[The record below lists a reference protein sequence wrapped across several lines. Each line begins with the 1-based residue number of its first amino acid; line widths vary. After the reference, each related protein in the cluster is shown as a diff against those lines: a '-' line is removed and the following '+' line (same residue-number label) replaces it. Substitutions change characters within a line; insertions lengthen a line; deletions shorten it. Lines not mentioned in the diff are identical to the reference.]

1 MGRTLPSIT
10 QAFLNEQQSLSRYRR
25 ALRLEDQ
32 RALDDLLGSSRRHLA
47 AAAYASHLLPF
58 EIMLLSMLVEEHKQ
72 VLHLRQELQVLNARV
87 DALQE
92 RAIPARETQTDEN
105 TEGQFYEGA
114 NTAGAIHELPL
125 RDAGSNEPAAEDL
138 DELPLRPTDDRERDP
153 GGHV

>member
-10 QAFLNEQQSLSRYRR
+10 QAFLNEQQSLTRFRR

-72 VLHLRQELQVLNARV
+72 VLHLRQEVDVLKARV
-87 DALQE
+87 E
-92 RAIPARETQTDEN
+92 SMHKEAIPAGEN
-105 TEGQFYEGA
+105 RVDSSLV
-114 NTAGAIHELPL
+114 GAIHEFSLQDQDDDKPVAGDIDEPPL
-125 RDAGSNEPAAEDL
+125 RKNDRDL
-138 DELPLRPTDDRERDP
+138 DP